1 MTRKIFPLII
11 FLLCSFI
18 INAQEQDGINFYDP
32 ETWLLGEFEY
42 DDLLR
47 EPHNH
52 WFDNQFDGYVF
63 DSEVFLRLE
72 KMNLDNI
79 RIKIVLGTWCPD
91 SRREVPRFLKI
102 IESLGY
108 SKEYI
113 TYIGVDIHKD
123 GPVDDFESLNIE
135 RVPTFIIYRN
145 KNELGRIVE
154 YPETSLEKDMLDIII
169 D

>member
-1 MTRKIFPLII
+1 MTRKAFPLIM

-18 INAQEQDGINFYDP
+18 ISAQGQDEPDFYDP
-32 ETWLLGEFEY
+32 ETWLLGELEY

-52 WFDNQFDGYVF
+52 WFDRQFDDYTF
-63 DSEVFLRLE
+63 DNEVFLRLE

-91 SRREVPRFLKI
+91 SRREVPRFMKI

-113 TYIGVDIHKD
+113 TYIGVDIQKD

-154 YPETSLEKDMLDIII
+154 YPETSLEKDMLDILI